1 MAKIDYNKIFIKE
14 ACPTS
19 IGGQAIMEGV
29 MMQGPERIAI
39 AMRLPSDELYLMTKK
54 KPSEPASMKIPIIR
68 GGVAFFRS
76 LALGMSTLMESG
88 NILEKYASDEYAEEP
103 GKVEQWIDRKFGS
116 KTTWNLMMALS
127 VLFAVVITIA
137 AFIIFPTWIV
147 NFLKRWITNEIALN
161 LMEGILRIILFVLY
175 VVGISKMEDIQKL
188 FQYHGA
194 EHKTIHCFENGI
206 ELTPANADQFTTLH
220 PRCGTSFLMFVMII
234 SLLLF
239 SLLGWPSLL
248 WRITS
253 RLLLI
258 PVIAGLSY
266 ELLKW
271 AGRSDNRVVRV
282 LSFPGIMMQRLTTAE
297 PSRYQIEV
305 AILALKAVLP
315 DSSIPIMEGF
325 VDKSGKRIRDFIDEE
340 EISKEDK
347 AEAELAESIKMLK
360 GMDVMD
366 HTLVMPDKYSES
378 DAKYKKMAQTMS
390 IPTPKR
396 FTSDIRTVENS
407 LRWGESV
414 LSMIENGKNEAMLIM
429 NYATGL
435 NRSQLITRAKEIMRD
450 DDFEEYERRIQ
461 ARLAGTPLQYIVGT
475 QEFMGIPF
483 RVNPS
488 VLIPRLDT
496 EVLVENI
503 IKIIKDKKLTSP
515 TILDMC
521 TGSGAIGITLAK
533 NFPDSIVTLT
543 DASGEALKTA
553 VGNSGLNRVNRQCS
567 FLIGDMFDALHDEKK
582 FDVIVCNPPYIET
595 AVIDSLP
602 VEVKDHEPREALDG
616 GEDGLTYYKVIAD
629 KVADYLKIGGILAL
643 EIGADQ
649 GEAVKKLLEV
659 ANPFGKVFVIKDL
672 AGNDRVVITERIK

>member
-1 MAKIDYNKIFIKE
+1 MAKLDYNKIFIKE

-39 AMRLPSDELYLMTKK
+39 AMRLPSDELYLVTKE
-54 KPSEPASMKIPIIR
+54 KPKEPKAMKIPIVR

-76 LALGMSTLMESG
+76 LIMGMSTLMESG
-88 NILEKYASDEYAEEP
+88 SILEKYAPEEYAEEP
-103 GKVEQWIDRKFGS
+103 GKIEKWIDRKFGP
-116 KTTWNLMMALS
+116 KATWNLMMILA
-127 VLFAVVITIA
+127 VLFAVVITVA
-137 AFIIFPTWIV
+137 AFIIFPTWAV
-147 NFLKRWITNEIALN
+147 NFLKKWVTNEIALN
-161 LMEGILRIILFVLY
+161 LLEGVLRIIMFVIY
-175 VVGISKMEDIQKL
+175 VLGISRMEDIHKL

-194 EHKTIHCFENGI
+194 EHKTIHCFENNL
-206 ELTPANADQFTTLH
+206 ELTPATADQFTTLH

-248 WRITS
+248 WRIGS

-271 AGRSDNRVVRV
+271 AGRADNKVVRA
-282 LSFPGIMMQRLTTAE
+282 LSFPGLMMQKLTTAD
-297 PSRYQIEV
+297 PTRHQLEV

-315 DSSIPIMEGF
+315 DSKIPIMEGF
-325 VDKSGKRIRDFIDEE
+325 VDKEGNRVKDFIDEE
-340 EISKEDK
+340 AIEKGVVGEDD
-347 AEAELAESIKMLK
+347 LPDSIKMLK
-360 GMDVMD
+360 GMDVVD
-366 HTLVMPDKYSES
+366 HTLVMPEEYSAS
-378 DAKYKKMAQTMS
+378 DIKYKNMAQNAA
-390 IPTPKR
+390 PAPKR
-396 FTSDIRTVENS
+396 FTMDIRTFENA

-414 LSMIENGKNEAMLIM
+414 LSMIENGKNEALIIM

-435 NRSQLITRAKEIMRD
+435 SRTQLITRAKEVMRD
-450 DDFEEYERRIQ
+450 DDFEEYEKRIQ
-461 ARLAGTPLQYIVGT
+461 ARLTGTPLQYIVGI

-496 EVLVENI
+496 EILVEQV
-503 IKIIKDKKLTSP
+503 IKIIKGKKMEKP
-515 TILDMC
+515 VILDLC
-521 TGSGAIGITLAK
+521 TGSGAIGISLAK
-533 NFPDSIVTLT
+533 AFPEAKLTLT

-553 VGNSGLNRVNRQCS
+553 VGNAGMNKVNRQCS
-567 FLIGDMFDALHDEKK
+567 FLIGDMFEALDEETQY
-582 FDVIVCNPPYIET
+582 DVVVSNPPYIESD
-595 AVIDSLP
+595 VIDTLSI
-602 VEVKDHEPREALDG
+602 EVKEHEPREALDG

-659 ANPFGKVFVIKDL
+659 ANHFGKVFVIKDL